1 MADEDELFAEAM
13 GRVRPLAASNKIDSE
28 SLKKRKKEQLSRR
41 VRVGT
46 IEPPQRAFSPE
57 VTDGPWQLI
66 ADGVSRERVRRLGAG
81 RPPVGP
87 TFDLHGMRRDEA
99 LELLVE
105 GFNAALL
112 DGQRALRII
121 HGRGLHSQGKAILKE
136 AVYHWL
142 REGAFA
148 HAVLAAIPE
157 PGSGGGACLVLLR
170 RQGT

>member
-1 MADEDELFAEAM
+1 MADEDALFAEAM
-13 GRVRPLAASNKIDSE
+13 GKVRPLADSNKIDSE
-28 SLKKRKKEQLSRR
+28 NLKKRKKQLPSRGG
-41 VRVGT
+41 RVGT

-57 VTDGPWQLI
+57 ITDDPWQLI

-81 RPPVGP
+81 RPPVTS

-99 LELLVE
+99 LVLLVS
-105 GFNAALL
+105 GFEEALL

-121 HGRGLHSQGKAILKE
+121 HGRGLHSQGKAILKGV
-136 AVYHWL
+136 VYHWL
-142 REGAFA
+142 REGAYA

>member
-1 MADEDELFAEAM
+1 MADEDALFAEAM
-13 GRVRPLAASNKIDSE
+13 GKVRPLNPSNKIDSE
-28 SLKKRKKEQLSRR
+28 SLKKRKKELPSRE
-41 VRVGT
+41 VRIGT
-46 IEPPQRAFSPE
+46 VVEPPQRAFSPE
-57 VTDGPWQLI
+57 ITDDPWQLI

-81 RPPVGP
+81 RPPVAS

-105 GFNAALL
+105 GFKEALIG
-112 DGQRALRII
+112 GQRALRII

-142 REGAFA
+142 REGALA

-170 RQGT
+170 RQG